1 MKKIIRILGVITLTT
16 LLSGCIFAWHESD
29 TLSYKIKSALTN
41 KFIQEEYTDN
51 IKNKQGNL
59 IKIKYTEMLNETS
72 NSKSTD
78 YNISAIYD
86 NDNAYINKTLFYS
99 IKHIPVNNG
108 AENDI
113 YLPIIKDY
121 KLSNVSIYPSSVS
134 IYGTFLTA
142 YNHEGKL
149 KPAVNGQ
156 IIKFKSERK
165 HIAVDILLCFEPI
178 LLYIKSDDIPPQQGG
193 NHS

>member
-1 MKKIIRILGVITLTT
+1 MKKIIRILSVITLTT

-29 TLSYKIKSALTN
+29 TLSYKIKSALTD
-41 KFIQEEYTDN
+41 KFTHEEYTDN

-59 IKIKYTEMLNETS
+59 IKIKYTEMLNEAS
-72 NSKSTD
+72 NRKSTD
-78 YNISAIYD
+78 YTISAIYD

-99 IKHIPVNNG
+99 IRHIPVNNG
-108 AENDI
+108 SENDI
-113 YLPIIKDY
+113 YLPIIKGY

-156 IIKFKSERK
+156 LIKFKNERE
-165 HIAVDILLCFEPI
+165 HVAVDILLCFEPI
-178 LLYIKSDDIPPQQGG
+178 SLYIISDDIRPPQGG
-193 NHS
+193 THS